1 MSCSFEKID
10 TSEITGC
17 HLGNLVSLTD
27 HFDLFFVCDV
37 DIMSH
42 LINETPY
49 GAYQKD
55 TDYKI
60 RHIQVKILF
69 LILELVISSDALF
82 LYFRFF
88 FCKMEIIYTS
98 EHFVMIKGDNVY
110 KVD

>member
-1 MSCSFEKID
+1 M
-10 TSEITGC
+10 
-17 HLGNLVSLTD
+17 GNLVSLTD
-27 HFDLFFVCDV
+27 HFDLFFVCEV
-37 DIMSH
+37 NIMSH
-42 LINETPY
+42 LINEIPY
-49 GAYQKD
+49 GPYQKGHY
-55 TDYKI
+55 YKI

-69 LILELVISSDALF
+69 LILELVISSDVLF

>member
-1 MSCSFEKID
+1 
-10 TSEITGC
+10 
-17 HLGNLVSLTD
+17 
-27 HFDLFFVCDV
+27 
-37 DIMSH
+37 MSH

-88 FCKMEIIYTS
+88 FYKMEIIYTS

>member
-1 MSCSFEKID
+1 M
-10 TSEITGC
+10 
-17 HLGNLVSLTD
+17 GNLVSLTD
-27 HFDLFFVCDV
+27 HFDLFFVCEV

-88 FCKMEIIYTS
+88 FYKMEIIYTS